1 MRETSRLFPA
11 TLAVMLPAL
20 SVYLGPAAAAATIPT
35 AIPALETPATFDD
48 DAGGNYD
55 SDDPE
60 VWIHPD
66 DTDDS
71 LVIGAEKTAGMTVF
85 DLGGAIVQHL
95 PAAPPPGPG
104 DEAGRLNNLD
114 VLYDVPLARR
124 AEDIVVV
131 SDRGLDKLHIYR
143 IDKDAAEDRDA
154 PLTDITAPDT
164 PFLFS
169 ADQDEVN
176 EQNTAYGLT
185 TWKSANGVVNVI
197 VTREHRTDLALFR
210 LTPRPDGTV
219 GYRLVRRAAL
229 PETFTLPN
237 GTTWAPCDEPGRE
250 PQSEGMVVDEE
261 RGLVYISQEG
271 VGVWRAGAD
280 LRSFSPVLFD
290 KVREFGVPGTY
301 DQETEECVPG
311 PDPGY
316 GGTHL
321 RADVEGLSI
330 YRRDDGR
337 GYLIAS
343 SQGDSTY
350 AVYDRAPGNRYLGQ
364 FRVGDGPTV
373 DGTQDTDS
381 FFVTNVPVGRF
392 TKGLMVV
399 QDGDNTPHVL
409 DENGEARVSTN
420 FKFVPWQNVAN
431 AFPKPLR
438 IDTDGWHPRED

>member
-1 MRETSRLFPA
+1 MRKKSRLIPVA
-11 TLAVMLPAL
+11 LAVMLPAL
-20 SVYLGPAAAAATIPT
+20 TVQLGHEAAAVAIPT
-35 AIPALETPATFDD
+35 AIPTVETPATFDD

-85 DLGGAIVQHL
+85 DMRGAIVQHL
-95 PAAPPPGPG
+95 PAAPAPRPG

-114 VLYDVPLARR
+114 VLYDVPIGRR

-143 IDKDAAEDRDA
+143 IDEDAAEDRDD
-154 PLTDITAPDT
+154 PLTDITASGT

-185 TWKSANGVVNVI
+185 TWKSDSGVVYVI
-197 VTREHRTDLALFR
+197 VTREHRTDLALYR
-210 LTPRPDGTV
+210 LTPRSDGTV
-219 GYRLVRRAAL
+219 GYQLVRRAAL

-237 GTTWAPCDEPGRE
+237 GTSWAPCDEPDRE

-290 KVREFGVPGTY
+290 KVKEFGVPGTY
-301 DQETEECVPG
+301 DPETEECEPG
-311 PDPGY
+311 ADPGY

-321 RADVEGLSI
+321 RADVEGLSL
-330 YRRDDGR
+330 YRRDDGK

-350 AVYDRAPGNRYLGQ
+350 AVYDRVPGNRYLGQ
-364 FRVGDGPTV
+364 FRVGDGPTI
-373 DGTQDTDS
+373 DGTQETDS
-381 FFVTNVPVGRF
+381 FFVTNVPVAQF

-399 QDGDNTPHVL
+399 QDGENTPHVL
-409 DENGEARVSTN
+409 DENGEVRDSTN
-420 FKFVPWQNVAN
+420 FKSCHGRTWRTPS
-431 AFPKPLR
+431 R
-438 IDTDGWHPRED
+438 HR